1 MSDQSTHSA
10 HPALEALFHG
20 RVHDLGGGFT
30 VARAL
35 PQTGCRAVGPVVF
48 LDHMGPAEIP
58 PGRGF
63 DVRPHPHIGL
73 ATVTYLF
80 EGEIVHR
87 DSLGVHQAIRPGAV
101 NLMVAGRGITHSER
115 AGDEFRRDGGRVHGV
130 QLWVA
135 LQRADEQC
143 EPSFVHHPSD
153 TLPSARVDGASVRVL
168 LGEAFGLRSP
178 AQVSARTLLAE
189 VRVEPGASFALP
201 DSVQDVAFLVIEGAV
216 SLDAVVIEPR
226 SLGVRAQGQRGVTL
240 RAGGEGALVVL
251 VGGDYLD
258 GAYDRTPRLIEW
270 NFVASSRALL
280 DEARARW
287 IARGFPTV
295 PGDEHERIPFPG
307 EE

>member
-1 MSDQSTHSA
+1 MSDQSNHTA

-30 VARAL
+30 VARLL
-35 PQTGCRAVGPVVF
+35 PQMGCRAVGPVVF
-48 LDHMGPAEIP
+48 LDHMGPADIA

-87 DSLGVHQAIRPGAV
+87 DSLGVHRPIRPGAV
-101 NLMVAGRGITHSER
+101 NLMVAGHGITHSER

-135 LQRADEQC
+135 LQKEHEQC
-143 EPSFVHHPSD
+143 EPSFAHHPAE
-153 TLPSARVDGASVRVL
+153 TLPSAQLEGAAVRVL

-178 AQVSARTLLAE
+178 AQVSAQTLLAE
-189 VRVEPGASFALP
+189 ARLEPGARLPLP
-201 DSVQDVAFLVIEGAV
+201 DSVQDVAFLVIEGSVA
-216 SLDAVVIEPR
+216 LDEVVIEPR
-226 SLGVRAQGQRGVTL
+226 SLGVRAQGQRAVTL
-240 RAGGEGALVVL
+240 LAGSEGALVVL

-258 GAYDRTPRLIEW
+258 GAYDRGPRLIEW

-280 DEARARW
+280 DAARARW
-287 IARGFPTV
+287 IAREFPTV
-295 PGDEHERIPFPG
+295 PGDEVERIPYPG